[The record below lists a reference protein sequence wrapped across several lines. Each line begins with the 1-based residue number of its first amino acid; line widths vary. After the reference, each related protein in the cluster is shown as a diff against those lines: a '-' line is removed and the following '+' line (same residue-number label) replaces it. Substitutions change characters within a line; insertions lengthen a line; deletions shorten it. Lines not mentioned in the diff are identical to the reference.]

1 MATIT
6 TPSLAALEQL
16 AAAAQRDAAVD
27 RKRMLVVVNPYATTV
42 SDRLRNLVV
51 YALQGRYEVTAI
63 DTESKDHATEVCRRV
78 HDEGYDVVVTFGGD
92 GTVNEAV
99 NGLAGSEVPLFP
111 LPGGNTNVFCRM
123 LGIPSEIVDATEH
136 LLRIADHWRPR
147 RVDLPA
153 VNGRAFTFASGI
165 GLDATVVRRVDAR
178 PHLKARLGPWF
189 FTSAAVASFLK
200 DYLVHPPRLEVAAD
214 TGWRDRG
221 VTAIVQ
227 NGDPYTVKL
236 FIDVYLSGQQQ
247 GWRDR
252 GVTAIVQNG
261 DPYTYFRHR
270 PISLAEG
277 VTLDSGT
284 MSAVVLE
291 RATALDLPTISAR
304 AFLPRARIVRHR
316 RVGHVEGISA
326 LTVRSADGREIP
338 LQVDGDYVASV
349 VEARY
354 TITPGGLTVVT

>member
-6 TPSLAALEQL
+6 TPSLAALERL
-16 AAAAQRDAAVD
+16 ASAAQRDAAVD

-227 NGDPYTVKL
+227 NGDPYT
-236 FIDVYLSGQQQ
+236 
-247 GWRDR
+247 
-252 GVTAIVQNG
+252 
-261 DPYTYFRHR
+261 YFRHR

-316 RVGHVEGISA
+316 RVGHVEGIGA

>member
-1 MATIT
+1 LATIT

-200 DYLVHPPRLEVAAD
+200 DYLVHPPRLEVVAD
-214 TGWRDRG
+214 T
-221 VTAIVQ
+221 
-227 NGDPYTVKL
+227 
-236 FIDVYLSGQQQ
+236 

-277 VTLDSGT
+277 VTLGSGT

-316 RVGHVEGISA
+316 RVGHVEGIGA
-326 LTVRSADGREIP
+326 LTVRSTDGREIP